1 MAAPRVIA
9 KVKARA
15 TRANVMARLKNNA
28 PDLASAITTV
38 STAGGAGSFASPV
51 SSEAIHQV
59 ATNKANDR
67 RFGTSVSGD
76 RVIECTGIEFLRR
89 PDKFAAADRRQ
100 HAIENARVG
109 FLVDDGTTRNSFPIA
124 IAVSAQGCGVAST
137 GQRRNSL
144 PLRIRRRQ
152 QLLRLAGYRD
162 KARYHILICIPPFFV
177 EHVADHRSAALGPEF
192 RQQI

>member
-15 TRANVMARLKNNA
+15 TRANVMPRLKNNA
-28 PDLASAITTV
+28 PDLASAITTA

-51 SSEAIHQV
+51 SSEPIHQV
-59 ATNKANDR
+59 ATNKANDS

-76 RVIECTGIEFLRR
+76 RVIECAGIEVLCR
-89 PDKFAAADRRQ
+89 PDQFAAADRRQ

-109 FLVDDGTTRNSFPIA
+109 FLVGDGTTRNSFPIA
-124 IAVSAQGCGVAST
+124 IAVGAQGCGVGST

-144 PLRIRRRQ
+144 PFRIRRRQ
-152 QLLRLAGYRD
+152 QLFRLAGYRD
-162 KARYHILICIPPFFV
+162 KARYRILIGACPFFV
-177 EHVADHRSAALGPEF
+177 ED
-192 RQQI
+192 